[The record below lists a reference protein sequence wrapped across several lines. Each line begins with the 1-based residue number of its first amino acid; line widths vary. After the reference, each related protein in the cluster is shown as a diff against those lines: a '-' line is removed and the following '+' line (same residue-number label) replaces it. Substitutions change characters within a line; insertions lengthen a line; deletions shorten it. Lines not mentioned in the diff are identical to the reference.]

1 MLQLKNRTRYAA
13 TLFPSADPDGVD
25 TLFAIV
31 KGTFTIGPRVED
43 AESQTPIV
51 MADRFSGDPL
61 KTSISEP
68 GDISLAKPGTDI
80 LLFGHAYGPGG
91 RPTTRAEVSLR
102 VGPTIEKRAVVFGDR
117 RWGGTVLTRISAP
130 EPFERMPLVWERA
143 FGGTETL
150 PGDPPRSDGDE
161 RNPVGAG
168 FRSRTS
174 GLKLEGIALPNLED
188 PGRLIS
194 SPGDRPVPVGF
205 GAVAPHWKPRP
216 KYAGTYDEAWQ
227 RDRAPYLPK
236 DFDPRFLQFA
246 PEDQQVPGYL
256 KGGEPVEVAGATP
269 SGALRFNLPA
279 RRVEVLF
286 RLDSGEER
294 RSANLDTVI
303 IHPDASRLVLVWR
316 AALPCDKR
324 LLKVREVEPIVARA
338 A

>member
-1 MLQLKNRTRYAA
+1 MLQLKNQTRFTAS
-13 TLFPSADPDGVD
+13 LFSSSDPAGVE

-31 KGTFTIGPRVED
+31 KGTFTFVPRVEE
-43 AESQTPIV
+43 AEKQTPVV
-51 MADRFSGDPL
+51 MADRFHGDPL
-61 KTSISEP
+61 KTSIAEP
-68 GDISLAKPGTDI
+68 GDVSLVKPGTDV

-91 RPTTRAEVSLR
+91 RATTRAEVSLR
-102 VGPTIEKRAVVFGDR
+102 VGPIEKRLVVFGDR

-130 EPFERMPLVWERA
+130 EPFEKMPLVWERA
-143 FGGTETL
+143 FGGTE
-150 PGDPPRSDGDE
+150 PPSGDPPRSDGDD
-161 RNPVGAG
+161 RNPVGTG
-168 FRSRTS
+168 FRSRMS
-174 GLKLEGIALPNLED
+174 GRKLEDVVLPNLED
-188 PGRLIS
+188 PARLIS
-194 SPGDRPVPVGF
+194 SPGDRPAPAAF

-216 KYAGTYDEAWQ
+216 KYAGTYDAAWL

-236 DFDPRFLQFA
+236 DFDPRFLQIA

-269 SGALRFNLPA
+269 SGSVRFNLPA
-279 RRVEVLF
+279 RRVDVLF

-303 IHPDASRLVLVWR
+303 LHPDESRLVLVWR

>member
-1 MLQLKNRTRYAA
+1 MLQLKNPTRFAA
-13 TLFPSADPDGVD
+13 TLFSSPDPEGVE

-31 KGTFTIGPRVED
+31 KGTFTLGPRVEE
-43 AESQTPIV
+43 AEKQTPIV
-51 MADRFSGDPL
+51 MADRFHGDPL
-61 KTSISEP
+61 KTSIAEP
-68 GDISLAKPGTDI
+68 GDISLAKPGTDV

-91 RPTTRAEVSLR
+91 RPTRQSEISLR
-102 VGPTIEKRAVVFGDR
+102 LASIEKHIAVFGDR
-117 RWGGTVLTRISAP
+117 RWSGTVLTRIGAP

-150 PGDPPRSDGDE
+150 SGDPPRSDGDE

-174 GLKLEGIALPNLED
+174 GRKLEGIALPNLED

-194 SPGDRPVPVGF
+194 SPGDRPAPVGF

-227 RDRAPYLPK
+227 RNRAPYLPK
-236 DFDPRFLQFA
+236 DFDPRFLQIA
-246 PEDQQVPGYL
+246 PADQQVPGYL

-269 SGALRFNLPA
+269 SGVLRFNLPS

-286 RLDSGEER
+286 RLDSGVER
-294 RSANLDTVI
+294 RSANLDMVI
-303 IHPDASRLVLVWR
+303 LRPDESRLVLVWR
-316 AALPCDKR
+316 AALACDKR